1 STANNDRQQ
10 QFANIKLESPLNAR
24 ATHGDTLVMRSSLGS
39 DEGQGAKV
47 QPSYATTD
55 AVLAA
60 CPIGQHNGV
69 IHGHSRVHG
78 HTARPAFE
86 LTDTPGPE
94 AFQAG
99 HAGPIPVA
107 RSAGR
112 LADSERFRVVW
123 VEGWASSGPDGF
135 VRTLPASWPRASAMA
150 LSLSR
155 VACW

>member
-1 STANNDRQQ
+1 
-10 QFANIKLESPLNAR
+10 
-24 ATHGDTLVMRSSLGS
+24 MRSSLGS

-47 QPSYATTD
+47 QPSCATTD
-55 AVLAA
+55 AVPAA

-99 HAGPIPVA
+99 ATPDG
-107 RSAGR
+107 AGR
-112 LADSERFRVVW
+112 
-123 VEGWASSGPDGF
+123 
-135 VRTLPASWPRASAMA
+135 
-150 LSLSR
+150 
-155 VACW
+155 

>member
-1 STANNDRQQ
+1 MNL
-10 QFANIKLESPLNAR
+10 KLAR
-24 ATHGDTLVMRSSLGS
+24 ALDLRPTHRDTLVMRSSLGS

-55 AVLAA
+55 AVPAA

-99 HAGPIPVA
+99 ATQG
-107 RSAGR
+107 S
-112 LADSERFRVVW
+112 
-123 VEGWASSGPDGF
+123 
-135 VRTLPASWPRASAMA
+135 ASAD
-150 LSLSR
+150 
-155 VACW
+155 C